1 MAHIRAD
8 DTNVDI
14 DIKSLFLALKR
25 HLGEIVFAVLLVGV
39 AAFMFVNFVDET
51 FRSETRLLIDN
62 RDPVF
67 DNQPQAAN
75 SATASLLDEQGV
87 LSQVEILKSNN
98 LITEVARQLDL
109 ASYEE
114 FKAPKTPSLLS
125 QLLIGTGLVSNPYA
139 IPAEE
144 RVLNEFYKKLLVYQ
158 VDRSRVIAIEF
169 KSKDPEL
176 AAAVPNKM
184 AEIFLAVQSGEKL
197 KDNSN
202 ASAWLEPE
210 ITRLRQSV
218 GEAEAKVAA
227 YRAQKGLLL
236 VGQSDT
242 INTQQL
248 ADISAELTRVRSQNV
263 DANARARAVRRVL
276 ESGQDIETIADVLDS
291 ATVQRVRQS
300 EADVRAQIADLST
313 ALLDAHPRMQALRSR
328 LIDIQEQLRSEARKV
343 LASLENE
350 AVVAQLR
357 EQELLESLNELKADQ
372 AMAGEEEVELRA
384 LEREAAS
391 QRELLETYLTQ
402 YRQAASRTTASAVS
416 PNARIISTAIVPT
429 EAAFPRKAPII
440 FVSMLVTFL
449 LCTIWVML
457 AELFSGRA
465 LKPSD
470 MVDQPYP
477 ADRDEMDF
485 APRPFY
491 QRLLS
496 LVGGLK
502 PHRKSNSRTNKG
514 ADGPAFDDP
523 SDFEADRGSQMG
535 WSLDQMNAEFE
546 RVPPT
551 IVIVL
556 TPEPHLNASNQ
567 VTASQNATLA
577 LARQMSAELP
587 KAIVLD
593 LTLDGAP
600 TQSALGTHR
609 MPGLTNLLCGDVSI
623 RDTIHKD
630 QASHAH
636 ILARG
641 NGNIERAMAAFE
653 RVPMI
658 ISALSDN
665 YQTVMVECGA
675 TDVQNVVSLASHLDV
690 EFMIA
695 SNVASRNETNALKQQ
710 FAQHGYSDVLIL
722 NHELET
728 NNRVWREALRA

>member
-1 MAHIRAD
+1 MSSVDVD

-25 HLGEIVFAVLLVGV
+25 HLGEILFAVLLVGV

-51 FRSETRLLIDN
+51 FRSETRILIDN
-62 RDPVF
+62 RDPIF

-75 SATASLLDEQGV
+75 SSAASLLDEQGV

-114 FKAPKTPSLLS
+114 FKAATTPSLFS
-125 QLLIGTGLVSNPYA
+125 QLSIGLGLVSNPYV

-144 RVLNEFYKKLLVYQ
+144 RVLKEFYKKLLVYK

-169 KSKDPEL
+169 KSKSPEL

-210 ITRLRQSV
+210 IARLRQSV

-263 DANARARAVRRVL
+263 DANARARTVRRVL
-276 ESGQDIETIADVLDS
+276 ESGQDIETIANVLDS
-291 ATVQRVRQS
+291 ATVQRVRQN

-313 ALLDAHPRMQALRSR
+313 TLLDAHPRMQALRSR

-357 EQELLESLNELKADQ
+357 EQELLANLNELKADQ

-429 EAAFPRKAPII
+429 EAAFPRKVPII

-465 LKPSD
+465 LKTAD
-470 MVDQPYP
+470 MVEQTRP
-477 ADRDEMDF
+477 ADHNEIDF
-485 APRPFY
+485 TPQPLY
-491 QRLLS
+491 QRLLG
-496 LVGGLK
+496 LMGGLK
-502 PHRKSNSRTNKG
+502 PKSKSNSQANKG
-514 ADGPAFDDP
+514 ADRPAFENP
-523 SDFEADRGSQMG
+523 SDFEAGMDAPTA
-535 WSLDQMNAEFE
+535 WSFEQMNAEFE
-546 RVPPT
+546 RVPPS
-551 IVIVL
+551 ILIVL
-556 TPEPHLNASNQ
+556 TPETNEMA
-567 VTASQNATLA
+567 ASQNVTLA
-577 LARQMSAELP
+577 LARQMSADMP
-587 KAIVLD
+587 KTILLD

-600 TQSALGTHR
+600 TQNALGTHR

-630 QASHAH
+630 QASHTH

-675 TDVQNVVSLASHLDV
+675 TDVENVVSLANHLDV
-690 EFMIA
+690 ELMIA
-695 SNVASRNETNALKQQ
+695 SAAADLNEVNELKQQ
-710 FAQHGYSDVLIL
+710 FAQRGYSDVLIL
-722 NHELET
+722 NDALET
-728 NNRVWREALRA
+728 NKGIWPEALRA